1 MFGTLCTKFT
11 PGEIWSRRSKLPG
24 HDVRDRFVPNLRP
37 VKFGCTVGTDENFPA
52 HPHEVADQ
60 LKAMGPKAQKAPLT
74 TKRKLEIAAGR
85 EREIAAG
92 REREIAAGRSRD
104 AVLHSIRVDLD
115 SNAWPKK
122 QLESVAAHKAW
133 RKGGLLKV
141 DGSQVSD
148 DENEQV
154 PKVQLRSCISFKGSP
169 AVGGLLKP
177 DGSELSPDVSD
188 DEGLGSASSSC
199 TTSVP
204 RKKPAKQDRC
214 AAKNDPALF
223 KPPKDGTARKVH
235 ALCKPPARSIVSAK
249 SPAEPVPPIEVFPG
263 PFVIG
268 LQTRWALPGRGLNF

>member
-1 MFGTLCTKFT
+1 
-11 PGEIWSRRSKLPG
+11 
-24 HDVRDRFVPNLRP
+24 
-37 VKFGCTVGTDENFPA
+37 
-52 HPHEVADQ
+52 
-60 LKAMGPKAQKAPLT
+60 MGPKAQKAPLT

>member
-1 MFGTLCTKFT
+1 
-11 PGEIWSRRSKLPG
+11 
-24 HDVRDRFVPNLRP
+24 

-60 LKAMGPKAQKAPLT
+60 LKAMGPKAQKVPLT
-74 TKRKLEIAAGR
+74 TKRKREIAAGR

-92 REREIAAGRSRD
+92 REREIAAGRERDIAAGRERD

-122 QLESVAAHKAW
+122 QLQSVAAHKDW
-133 RKGGLLKV
+133 RNGGLLKV

-169 AVGGLLKP
+169 LVGGLLKP

-235 ALCKPPARSIVSAK
+235 ALCKPPARSIVTSVSAK
-249 SPAEPVPPIEVFPG
+249 SPAEPVKQLPPIEVFPG

-268 LQTRWALPGRGLNF
+268 LQTRWALRGRGLNF

>member
-1 MFGTLCTKFT
+1 
-11 PGEIWSRRSKLPG
+11 
-24 HDVRDRFVPNLRP
+24 
-37 VKFGCTVGTDENFPA
+37 
-52 HPHEVADQ
+52 
-60 LKAMGPKAQKAPLT
+60 MGPKAQKVPLT
-74 TKRKLEIAAGR
+74 TKRKREIAAGR

-92 REREIAAGRSRD
+92 RERDIAAGRERD

-122 QLESVAAHKAW
+122 QLQSVAAHKDW

-169 AVGGLLKP
+169 LVGGLLKP

-223 KPPKDGTARKVH
+223 KPPQGWHREEGARSLQAPRPLDRDICVGEEPSGACEAASANRGVSRPLCYRIANSLGFAWAGSELLTLNCEGTSQQRGT
-235 ALCKPPARSIVSAK
+235 PPALEAYVHQ
-249 SPAEPVPPIEVFPG
+249 
-263 PFVIG
+263 
-268 LQTRWALPGRGLNF
+268 LY

>member
-1 MFGTLCTKFT
+1 
-11 PGEIWSRRSKLPG
+11 
-24 HDVRDRFVPNLRP
+24 
-37 VKFGCTVGTDENFPA
+37 
-52 HPHEVADQ
+52 
-60 LKAMGPKAQKAPLT
+60 MGPKAQKAPLK
-74 TKRKLEIAAGR
+74 TKREREIAAGR

-92 REREIAAGRSRD
+92 REREIAAWRERE
-104 AVLHSIRVDLD
+104 LHSLD
-115 SNAWPKK
+115 SDAWPKK
-122 QLESVAAHKAW
+122 QLESVAAHKDW

-235 ALCKPPARSIVSAK
+235 ALCKPPGRSFVTSVSAK
-249 SPAEPVPPIEVFPG
+249 SPAEPVKQLLPIEVFPG